1 MTGVLA
7 ERYASDQIRKIW
19 SRENKIS
26 LERDLWIMVMKA
38 QSSAGFAIDGDVISA
53 YEKVKSIIDLTSID
67 KRELVL
73 KHDVKARI
81 EEFNSLSGHQLI
93 HLGMTSRDLTEN
105 VELLQIKTSLEL
117 IEKKALSLLHRM
129 GEKSLSHIETAV
141 VARTHNVPAQV
152 TTLGKRFATWAEE
165 LISAINHLQ
174 ELQKRLPLRGIKG
187 AVGTSQDFIDLV
199 GTAQLD
205 IDREIAEALG
215 FEKLAISSSQIYPRS
230 IDFEVLATLAQLSAA
245 ASNMATNIRLMSGFG
260 LVSEGLKSDQVGS
273 SAMPHKVNARLS
285 ERITGLSIVLKGY
298 ALMIS
303 EISGNQWNEGDVS
316 CSVVR
321 RVALPD
327 SFYAIDAILDTA
339 ISVILS
345 LEVNKDVIT
354 RELKENLPFMLS
366 SKILMISVKAGIGR
380 EVAHK
385 IIKEHALISS
395 KNLRH
400 HGENNF
406 FDLLSADSR
415 LGLNR
420 ESLDELLET
429 PLAFTGDAKGQV
441 ERILAEISRILTK
454 REEATSYIPGEM
466 R

>member
-1 MTGVLA
+1 
-7 ERYASDQIRKIW
+7 
-19 SRENKIS
+19 
-26 LERDLWIMVMKA
+26 
-38 QSSAGFAIDGDVISA
+38 
-53 YEKVKSIIDLTSID
+53 
-67 KRELVL
+67 
-73 KHDVKARI
+73 
-81 EEFNSLSGHQLI
+81 
-93 HLGMTSRDLTEN
+93 
-105 VELLQIKTSLEL
+105 
-117 IEKKALSLLHRM
+117 
-129 GEKSLSHIETAV
+129 
-141 VARTHNVPAQV
+141 
-152 TTLGKRFATWAEE
+152 
-165 LISAINHLQ
+165 
-174 ELQKRLPLRGIKG
+174 
-187 AVGTSQDFIDLV
+187 
-199 GTAQLD
+199 
-205 IDREIAEALG
+205 
-215 FEKLAISSSQIYPRS
+215 
-230 IDFEVLATLAQLSAA
+230 
-245 ASNMATNIRLMSGFG
+245 MSGFG

-285 ERITGLSIVLKGY
+285 ERINGLSIVLKGY

-345 LEVNKDVIT
+345 LEVNKDVIA
-354 RELKENLPFMLS
+354 RELKVNLPFMLS

-385 IIKEHALISS
+385 IIKEHALIAS

-406 FDLLSADSR
+406 FELLSADSR
-415 LGLNR
+415 LDLNR

-441 ERILAEISRILTK
+441 ERILAEISRILIK